1 MAEIELVEW
10 ACVVDQLKTILT
22 TTKVTTSTDQTDS
35 PYNATAALVKSQGKA
50 CLIVAV
56 NVSKDQIVSIL
67 QQLDLFA
74 GTPAYTTV
82 EVGFNVEQTAN
93 QEKVYMFQ
101 VGGGLT
107 IEVVWEGLKGM
118 QEKLKDHKVPS
129 YMENPIKKWMVS
141 KTATSIIVQDAGDN
155 KDKDKEY
162 MEGCV
167 SINELCLNQDGTLAL
182 SFDPI
187 KLGDIAGLA
196 IFGYT
201 G

>member
-93 QEKVYMFQ
+93 Q
-101 VGGGLT
+101 
-107 IEVVWEGLKGM
+107 
-118 QEKLKDHKVPS
+118 
-129 YMENPIKKWMVS
+129 
-141 KTATSIIVQDAGDN
+141 
-155 KDKDKEY
+155 
-162 MEGCV
+162 
-167 SINELCLNQDGTLAL
+167 
-182 SFDPI
+182 
-187 KLGDIAGLA
+187 
-196 IFGYT
+196 
-201 G
+201 